1 MNIRTVQPTTIPLDF
16 SVRVPGSKSVANRA
30 LVCAAL
36 ADGPSTVTGVP
47 EGDDVSALLEALGRL
62 GAEVRIERTGS
73 TATVRMESGID
84 ASRTEEVA
92 LHARLAGTTSRFLLA
107 LAALQ
112 SAPTIVDGDP
122 PLRARPIGDLI
133 DALGALGARVEA
145 LDRPRSLPV
154 RISRAG
160 LTGGRIVVP
169 GSVSSQFVS
178 ALAMIGPT
186 LEGGLHVAIADHLV
200 SSGYVRLT
208 LEVMRAFGVEAS
220 MGADGVECPNG
231 TYRGCEFHVPPDASS
246 ATYPAAAVAI
256 VGGRVLLA
264 DLVSAGSQPDRA
276 FPDLLERMGCRVT
289 VDGGD
294 VVVERD
300 RSVPLTGITIDMG
313 MMSDAVPALAVVAA
327 CATTP
332 TVITGIGFIRGKE
345 SDRIGDLAA
354 ELRRLGANVET
365 REDGLSISPSSLH
378 GSTLA
383 THHDHRLAMA
393 FAVLGLGV
401 GGLSIENPG
410 VVTKSWPSFWSE
422 LDGWTS

>member
-1 MNIRTVQPTTIPLDF
+1 MNIRTIQPAAVPLDF

-36 ADGPSTVTGVP
+36 ADGPSTVSGIP
-47 EGDDVSALLEALGRL
+47 EGDDVSALLESLGRL
-62 GAEVRIERTGS
+62 GADVRIERTGS
-73 TATVRMESGID
+73 ATTVRVESGVD
-84 ASRTEEVA
+84 ASRTTEVA

-112 SAPTIVDGDP
+112 TAPTIVDGEP

-133 DALGALGARVEA
+133 DALSALGARVEA

-178 ALAMIGPT
+178 ALAMIGPA
-186 LEGGLHVAIADHLV
+186 LESGIDVAIADHLV

-220 MGADGVECPNG
+220 MDADGVRCPRG

-256 VGGRVLLA
+256 VGGRVRLR
-264 DLVSAGSQPDRA
+264 DLKSAGSQPDHA
-276 FPDLLERMGCRVT
+276 FPDLLERMGCRVRP
-289 VDGGD
+289 DGGD
-294 VVVERD
+294 IVVERE
-300 RSVPLTGITIDMG
+300 RSAPLIGISVDMG
-313 MMSDAVPALAVVAA
+313 TMSDAVPALAAVAA

-332 TVITGIGFIRGKE
+332 SVITGIGFIRGKE
-345 SDRIGDLAA
+345 SDRLGDLAT
-354 ELRRLGANVET
+354 ELRRLGAAVEVL
-365 REDGLSISPSSLH
+365 EDGLSISPSTLH
-378 GSTLA
+378 GATLA

-401 GGLSIENPG
+401 DGVEIEDPG
-410 VVTKSWPSFWSE
+410 VVSKSWPSFWTE

>member
-1 MNIRTVQPTTIPLDF
+1 MNIRKVQPTTVPLDF

-62 GAEVRIERTGS
+62 GADVRIERTGS
-73 TATVRMESGID
+73 SATVRMLSGID
-84 ASRTEEVA
+84 ASRTGEVS
-92 LHARLAGTTSRFLLA
+92 LHARLAGTTSRFLVA

-112 SAPTIVDGDP
+112 TAPTIVDGDP

-133 DALGALGARVEA
+133 DALSALGAQVEA

-186 LEGGLHVAIADHLV
+186 LEDGLQVAISDHLV

-220 MGADGVECPNG
+220 MGADGVDCPNG
-231 TYRGCEFHVPPDASS
+231 NYRGCEFHVPPDASS

-256 VGGRVLLA
+256 VGGRVRLT
-264 DLVSAGSQPDRA
+264 DLVSADSQPDRA
-276 FPDLLERMGCRVT
+276 FPDLLGQMGCRVT
-289 VDGGD
+289 IEGGD
-294 VVVERD
+294 VVVERE
-300 RSVPLTGITIDMG
+300 RSVPLTGISVDMG
-313 MMSDAVPALAVVAA
+313 MMSDAVPALATVAA

-354 ELRRLGANVET
+354 ELRRLGASVEVL
-365 REDGLSISPSSLH
+365 EDGLSISPSSLS

-401 GGLSIENPG
+401 DGLSIEDPG
-410 VVTKSWPSFWSE
+410 VVSKSWPSFWSE
-422 LDGWTS
+422 FDSWTS

>member
-1 MNIRTVQPTTIPLDF
+1 MSSRTVQPAASPLDF

-36 ADGPSTVTGVP
+36 ADGSSTVSGVP
-47 EGDDVSALLEALGRL
+47 DGDDVSALLESLVRL
-62 GAEVRIERTGS
+62 GADVRIERTGNTS
-73 TATVRMESGID
+73 SVRMESGID
-84 ASRTEEVA
+84 ASRTAEVS

-112 SAPTIVDGDP
+112 AAPTIVDGDP
-122 PLRARPIGDLI
+122 PLRSRPIGDLI
-133 DALGALGARVEA
+133 DALSALGAQIEA

-154 RISRAG
+154 RVRRAG

-186 LEGGLHVAIADHLV
+186 LASGLDVAIADHLV

-208 LEVMRAFGVEAS
+208 LDVMHAFGVAAS
-220 MGADGVECPNG
+220 MSDGGVVCPNG
-231 TYRGCEFHVPPDASS
+231 TYRGCEFQVPPDASS

-256 VGGRVLLA
+256 VGGRVRLT
-264 DLVSAGSQPDRA
+264 DLESAATQPDRA
-276 FPDLLERMGCRVT
+276 FPDILGRMGCRIT
-289 VDGGD
+289 LDGSD

-300 RSVPLTGITIDMG
+300 PSKPLTGVSVDMG
-313 MMSDAVPALAVVAA
+313 TMSDAVPALAAVAA
-327 CATTP
+327 CASTP
-332 TVITGIGFIRGKE
+332 SVITGIGFIRGKE
-345 SDRIGDLAA
+345 SDRIGDLAS
-354 ELRRLGANVET
+354 ELRRVGAVVEVL
-365 REDGLSISPSSLH
+365 EDGLSISPSSLH
-378 GSTLA
+378 GATLG

-401 GGLSIENPG
+401 DGVTIEDPG
-410 VVTKSWPSFWSE
+410 VVSKSWPSFWTE